1 MPLKSPTLTAEQYQN
16 LKLAL
21 QQINL
26 KSQRLQTSTLQ
37 EIALR
42 ELQQRF
48 GFFVDLV
55 PPVKNGS
62 TDRSAIDRDWRNCK
76 VVDIPK
82 VRAYVQKPDPAP
94 VVDPV
99 AQIELKAIM
108 DSVMEL
114 EKNLVQGNW
123 GMVETVCSQF
133 QDRILDA
140 IQECRRV
147 TDTDLREIFT
157 ITRNMNL

>member
-1 MPLKSPTLTAEQYQN
+1 MESPTLTTEQYQN
-16 LKLAL
+16 VKLAL
-21 QQINL
+21 QQINA
-26 KSQRLQTSTLQ
+26 KAQRLQTSTLQ

-55 PPVKNGS
+55 PPVKLGS
-62 TDRSAIDRDWRNCK
+62 ADRREIDRDWRSCK
-76 VVDIPK
+76 AVDIPK
-82 VRAYVQKPDPAP
+82 IRAYVQKSDPAP

-108 DSVMEL
+108 DSVSEL
-114 EKNLVQGNW
+114 DNHLRLGNW
-123 GMVETVCSQF
+123 GMAETVCAQF
-133 QDRILDA
+133 QERLLDA

-147 TDTDLREIFT
+147 TDTELREIFT
-157 ITRNMNL
+157 ITRNMNF

>member
-1 MPLKSPTLTAEQYQN
+1 MGSPTLTTEQYQN
-16 LKLAL
+16 VKLAL
-21 QQINL
+21 QQINT
-26 KSQRLQTSTLQ
+26 KAQRLQTSTLQ

-55 PPVKNGS
+55 LPVKNGS
-62 TDRSAIDRDWRNCK
+62 TDRSAIDRDWKSCK
-76 VVDIPK
+76 AVDIPR

-108 DSVMEL
+108 DSVSEL
-114 EKNLVQGNW
+114 DKNLVQGNW
-123 GMVETVCSQF
+123 GTAETVCTQF
-133 QDRILDA
+133 QDRLLDA

-147 TDTDLREIFT
+147 TDTELREIFT